1 MFYWFPLVLQL
12 YNWKEVTAL
21 KARGCMK
28 ALGKD
33 GAVSSQGTAVFV
45 FTLDT

>member
-21 KARGCMK
+21 RARGFMK
-28 ALGKD
+28 ALDKD
-33 GAVSSQGTAVFV
+33 GAVSSQGPAVFV